1 MSITEWLAMGLALV
15 LGGWALLSGPRR
27 FGLGLTAALALLA
40 WGLALTPL
48 LWLGLAAVA
57 AVLALALIWPEKR
70 PFVWLTSAPHKAR
83 QWNRWRD
90 ITQWLLVAAMAAA
103 GAQYA
108 LHVWQLDSGAPTIAR
123 PDVVDAFLPIAAL
136 IQLKGLLELGLWDT
150 HHPAGLV
157 MLLAALGL
165 SLTVKRA
172 FCGWACPIG
181 WLGERGY
188 QLRRRLLPVNW
199 RERLAAQPNWL
210 NRSVSVLA
218 LMLDWALRLVK
229 YGILAWLVN
238 LLLSGMPAMMVARY
252 LQGLYHQ
259 AADLKMWALFTQ
271 PSAGMLVG
279 LGVVVALALVRRN
292 GVCRYL
298 CPYGAL
304 MAIAGAFSPYK
315 IRRDTA
321 LCLRDAKGMNCDK
334 CHRACPSRI
343 HVEVVGTVHSDECH
357 SCQRCVAACPVK
369 GAVSLSAPGRRWPMT
384 PRAMVLVLIGFLFV
398 LPLFFYAAGMWGSD
412 TSPMMRAMLWQRL
425 ENLPLF

>member
-1 MSITEWLAMGLALV
+1 MSITEWLAMGLALIM
-15 LGGWALLSGPRR
+15 GSWALLSGQRR
-27 FGLGLTAALALLA
+27 YGAGITAVLALLA
-40 WGLALTPL
+40 LGLSLAPL
-48 LWLGLAAVA
+48 LWLGLAGVTL
-57 AVLALALIWPEKR
+57 VLLLATVMPQRR
-70 PFVWLTSAPHKAR
+70 PFVWFQSEPHKAR
-83 QWNRWRD
+83 DWNRWRD

-108 LHVWQLDSGAPTIAR
+108 IHVWQLDGGVPSVAR

-181 WLGERGY
+181 WLGEQGY
-188 QLRRRLLPVNW
+188 QLRRRVLKVDW
-199 RERLAAQPNWL
+199 RDTLARGPQWL
-210 NRSVSVLA
+210 NRTITVLA
-218 LMLDWALRLVK
+218 WLADWALRLVK

-238 LLLSGMPAMMVARY
+238 LLMSGMPAMMVARY
-252 LQGLYHQ
+252 LQGMYHQ
-259 AADLKMWALFTQ
+259 AADLKMWVLFTQ
-271 PSAGMLVG
+271 PSAGMVVG
-279 LGVVVALALVRRN
+279 LMVVVALALVRRN

-315 IRRDTA
+315 IRRDTGR
-321 LCLRDAKGMNCDK
+321 CLREAKGMNCDK

-357 SCQRCVAACPVK
+357 SCQRCVAACPAR
-369 GAVSLSAPGRRWPMT
+369 GALALSAPGRRWPLT

-412 TSPMMRAMLWQRL
+412 TSPMMRTMLWQRL

>member
-1 MSITEWLAMGLALV
+1 MSITEWLAMALALG

-27 FGLGLTAALALLA
+27 FGMGLTALLALLA

-48 LWLGLAAVA
+48 LWLGLALMAV
-57 AVLALALIWPEKR
+57 VLALALAFPGHR
-70 PFVWLTSAPHKAR
+70 PFVWLQGQPQKPR
-83 QWNRWRD
+83 DWNRWRD
-90 ITQWLLVAAMAAA
+90 VTQWLLVGAIAAA

-108 LHVWQLDSGAPTIAR
+108 LHVWQLNSGVPDVAR

-136 IQLKGLLELGLWDT
+136 IQLKGLLELGLWDA

-157 MLLAALGL
+157 MLLAAIGL
-165 SLTVKRA
+165 SLTAKRA

-188 QLRRRLLPVNW
+188 QLRRRFWSVNW
-199 RERLAAQPNWL
+199 RRRLAAAPGWL
-210 NRSVSVLA
+210 NRSLSGLA
-218 LMLDWALRLVK
+218 WALDWLLRLVK
-229 YGILAWLVN
+229 YGVLAWLVN
-238 LLLSGMPAMMVARY
+238 LLLAGMPAMMVARY
-252 LQGLYHQ
+252 LQGPYHQ

-271 PSAGMLVG
+271 PSAGMVMGLV
-279 LGVVVALALVRRN
+279 LVALLALVRRN

-304 MAIAGAFSPYK
+304 MAIVGAFSPYK

-321 LCLRDAKGMNCDK
+321 RCLRDAKGMDCDK

-343 HVEVVGTVHSDECH
+343 HVEQVGTVHSDECH
-357 SCQRCVAACPVK
+357 ACQRCVAACPVK
-369 GAVSLSAPGRRWPMT
+369 GAVALSAPGRRWPMS
-384 PRAMVLVLIGFLFV
+384 PRAMVLVIVVFLFV
-398 LPLFFYAAGMWGSD
+398 MPLFFYAAGLWGSD
-412 TSPMMRAMLWQRL
+412 TSPMMRMMLWQRL